1 MTEKIKIDKVIFTI
15 TNIDDE
21 NAGVKISTE
30 PDLPDDFDDLE
41 ETPAYTLGAAVWEYL
56 QDVFDGEVGRLQ

>member
-15 TNIDDE
+15 TNIDED

-30 PDLPDDFDDLE
+30 PDLPDDFDELD
-41 ETPAYTLGAAVWEYL
+41 ETPAYLLGAALWEYL
-56 QDVFDGEVGRLQ
+56 QEYFDGEVGRLQ